1 MGTLKTCNLTIQLL
15 HFPNFI
21 VRDVE
26 KKCKWQQRTAQD
38 MYLRHFDLILHRITW
53 NSDDIIEM
61 CQIHNIQCEVVSIL
75 NFEVNGHH

>member
-1 MGTLKTCNLTIQLL
+1 MQPYYSTPTFSKLYCKRC
-15 HFPNFI
+15 
-21 VRDVE
+21 R

-38 MYLRHFDLILHRITW
+38 LYLRHFDLILHRITQ
-53 NSDDIIEM
+53 NSDNIIEV

>member
-26 KKCKWQQRTAQD
+26 KNVNDNKEQHK
-38 MYLRHFDLILHRITW
+38 RHFDLILHRITR